1 MFRKS
6 LTVLDITKMKEKL
19 LIVGAGGFGRVTLE
33 HAIKDFDC
41 SFVDDGKSIGEEING
56 VKVVGGVDDLS
67 PLFTEYKKLVL
78 SIGNNK
84 IREKIYRQAKEIGYS
99 FPCIVDKSAYI
110 SPYATVGDGCVIL
123 NNVVIQNGSKV
134 GNGTILN
141 PGVEV
146 HHDSSVGDFCCIYTN
161 SVIRTYA
168 KVEDGVKIGSNVTI
182 KNESVVN
189 NDIDDGETI

>member
-1 MFRKS
+1 M
-6 LTVLDITKMKEKL
+6 KL

-56 VKVVGGVDDLS
+56 VKVVGRVSDL
-67 PLFTEYKKLVL
+67 PALFTEYKNIVL
-78 SIGNNK
+78 PIGNNK
-84 IREKIYRQAKEIGYS
+84 IREKIYKQAKDIGYS
-99 FPCIVDKSAYI
+99 FPCIVDNSAYM
-110 SPYATVGDGCVIL
+110 SLYASVGDGCVIL

-134 GNGTILN
+134 WNATILN

-146 HHDSSVGDFCCIYTN
+146 HHDSSVGSFCCIYTN
-161 SVIRTYA
+161 SVVRTYA

-182 KNESVVN
+182 KNE
-189 NDIDDGETI
+189 

>member
-6 LTVLDITKMKEKL
+6 LTELDIIKMKL

-56 VKVVGGVDDLS
+56 IKVVGGVIDLPS
-67 PLFTEYKKLVL
+67 LFTEYKNIVL

-84 IREKIYRQAKEIGYS
+84 IREKVYKLAKEIGYS

-110 SPYATVGDGCVIL
+110 SPYATVGEGCIIL

-134 GNGTILN
+134 GTATILN

-146 HHDSSVGDFCCIYTN
+146 HHDSSVGNFCCIYTN

-168 KVEDGVKIGSNVTI
+168 RVEDGVKIGSNVTI
-182 KNESVVN
+182 KNESVIN
-189 NDIDDGETI
+189 NDIDDGETA

>member
-1 MFRKS
+1 
-6 LTVLDITKMKEKL
+6 MKEKL

-33 HAIKDFDC
+33 HAIKYFDC

-56 VKVVGGVDDLS
+56 VKVVGGVGDLPS
-67 PLFTEYKKLVL
+67 LFTEYKKLVL
-78 SIGNNK
+78 SIGNNNV
-84 IREKIYRQAKEIGYS
+84 RENIYKQAKDIGYS

-110 SPYATVGDGCVIL
+110 SPYASVGDGCVIL

-134 GNGTILN
+134 GNATILN

-146 HHDSSVGDFCCIYTN
+146 HHDSSVGSFCCIYTN
-161 SVIRTYA
+161 SVVRTYA
-168 KVEDGVKIGSNVTI
+168 KVGDGVKIGSNVTI
-182 KNESVVN
+182 KNESTVN

>member
-1 MFRKS
+1 M
-6 LTVLDITKMKEKL
+6 
-19 LIVGAGGFGRVTLE
+19 
-33 HAIKDFDC
+33 
-41 SFVDDGKSIGEEING
+41 
-56 VKVVGGVDDLS
+56 DDLPS
-67 PLFTEYKKLVL
+67 LFTEYKNIVL

-84 IREKIYRQAKEIGYS
+84 IREKVYKLAKEIGYS

-110 SPYATVGDGCVIL
+110 SSYATVGEGCVIL

-134 GNGTILN
+134 GTATILN

-161 SVIRTYA
+161 SVVRTYA
-168 KVEDGVKIGSNVTI
+168 KVGDRVKIGSNVTI
-182 KNESVVN
+182 KNESVVY